1 MRLFFP
7 SASVP
12 SRIIRSRYFFTLDV
26 LRRMS
31 CYFCI
36 VTVKRGCYDR
46 HRAPFCG
53 FPRREN
59 HARERRNLSLSF
71 SLPLTELPPP
81 RGIRSRLRLSYF
93 QWTQKILRFPL
104 ALFRRLGQT
113 DATVTGKRDG
123 NWNNKRALRRKP
135 AWERAMSCR
144 SRPAERIPK
153 FLWKES
159 TAVHPSSVLDTTAKS
174 SRKICL
180 FSNRFH
186 NVTRIRYVCI
196 LSREY

>member
-7 SASVP
+7 SANVP

-53 FPRREN
+53 FSRREN
-59 HARERRNLSLSF
+59 HARERRTLFFFLSVSLSLSLF
-71 SLPLTELPPP
+71 LPLCLSLFLGELPPLG
-81 RGIRSRLRLSYF
+81 GIRSCSRLSYF

-104 ALFRRLGQT
+104 ALFRHLGQT

-123 NWNNKRALRRKP
+123 NWNNKRTLRRKLV
-135 AWERAMSCR
+135 WERATWRPPCR
-144 SRPAERIPK
+144 VNPKVSLKRIHR
-153 FLWKES
+153 
-159 TAVHPSSVLDTTAKS
+159 A
-174 SRKICL
+174 RC
-180 FSNRFH
+180 
-186 NVTRIRYVCI
+186 TR
-196 LSREY
+196 LPF